1 MKRARAFRK
10 QELGV
15 DSLTRDGSGQTTRTF
30 CASQVDGKDSCLTV
44 AEGGIFDQYW
54 QMARYNQLGKA
65 VWVDV
70 THTDLE
76 SRALRLL
83 R

>member
-30 CASQVDGKDSCLTV
+30 VPRKWMVRTHASQWRREASLISIGNGSLQS
-44 AEGGIFDQYW
+44 AWEGG
-54 QMARYNQLGKA
+54 LGGR
-65 VWVDV
+65 D
-70 THTDLE
+70 TY
-76 SRALRLL
+76 
-83 R
+83 